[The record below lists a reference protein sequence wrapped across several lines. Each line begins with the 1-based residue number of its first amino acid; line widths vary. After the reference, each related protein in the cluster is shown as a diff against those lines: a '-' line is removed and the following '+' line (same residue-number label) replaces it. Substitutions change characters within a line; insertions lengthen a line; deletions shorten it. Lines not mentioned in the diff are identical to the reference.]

1 MYAIV
6 ETGGKQV
13 KCELGQEIFVEKL
26 EVEVGQEF
34 TFDKVLMVSGD
45 ELALGNPT
53 VEGAKVVC
61 ECLKQGRGKKIRVFK
76 YEPKKQ
82 FHRMKGHRQAYT
94 KFVVKSIEAN
104 GKVSKAEVKE
114 ASQE

>member
-1 MYAIV
+1 MYAII

-13 KCELGQEIFVEKL
+13 KCELGNSIYVEKL
-26 EVEVGQEF
+26 DVEAGQEY
-34 TFDKVLMVSGD
+34 TFEEVLMVSGD
-45 ELALGNPT
+45 ELAIGNPF
-53 VEGAKVVC
+53 VKNAKVVC
-61 ECLKQGRGKKIRVFK
+61 ECQKQGRGKKIRVFK

-94 KFVVKSIEAN
+94 KLLVKSIVVN
-104 GKVSKAEVKE
+104 GKVSNAEVKE

>member
-1 MYAIV
+1 MYAII

-13 KCELGQEIFVEKL
+13 KCELGKEIYVEKL
-26 EVEVGQEF
+26 DVEVGQEF
-34 TFDKVLMVSGD
+34 TFNEVLMVSGD
-45 ELALGNPT
+45 DLAIGNPYLKD
-53 VEGAKVVC
+53 AKVVC
-61 ECLKQGRGKKIRVFK
+61 ECQKQGRGKKIRVFK

-94 KFVVKSIEAN
+94 KFLVKSIVLK
-104 GKVSKAEVKE
+104 GKVSNAEVKE